1 MSANE
6 RTPDGIKQ
14 HEPGAKL
21 DAGKNR
27 LGLVLGGFSNALK
40 AVGEVGTFG
49 ANKYTDNGWMH
60 VNEGIPRYTDA
71 AFRHQLEELSGE
83 TIDPETGFLHA
94 AHTAWNSLARLELMI
109 RADIEAGMDQP
120 KPPPATESAWLMVK
134 RKHLAEGDAMLNDE
148 DINEAGEDGSSL
160 QSQLNDAANCLSFL
174 QSLYGHPMPKGFAAD
189 LDKATEAANRK
200 LLRIRNKIIERAI
213 S

>member
-1 MSANE
+1 MSTNE
-6 RTPDGIKQ
+6 RTPDGIDQ
-14 HEPGAKL
+14 HELGAKL

-109 RADIEAGMDQP
+109 RSKSAG
-120 KPPPATESAWLMVK
+120 KTEVK
-134 RKHLAEGDAMLNDE
+134 NDSVDA
-148 DINEAGEDGSSL
+148 GG
-160 QSQLNDAANCLSFL
+160 DAANFEPLGEHIEDATPEYILSIYQRNFDEV
-174 QSLYGHPMPKGFAAD
+174 QHD
-189 LDKATEAANRK
+189 IHK
-200 LLRIRNKIIERAI
+200 LIERSKSLSGEDLVQITKEI
-213 S
+213 SAAKRLLEVRESNLKGAKRLYDKS